1 MDHSGYQRHIF
12 NGAQFKAR
20 VEAVS
25 QRVRELNPDFVACR
39 GLSGIS
45 VASAVSYVT
54 GTPMAVV
61 RKPGENPH
69 SEGLVNGP
77 YGMKG
82 RYVIIDDFISSGD
95 TVDDI
100 MEAVDSDSKENKCIG
115 IILYSRSM
123 NSTYNST
130 HNSKYTFSNIP
141 TYGVGSIL

>member
-100 MEAVDSDSKENKCIG
+100 MDAINSDSEENKCIG
-115 IILYSRSM
+115 IILYSQYT
-123 NSTYNST
+123 NSTYNSL
-130 HNSKYTFSNIP
+130 HNAKYMSAKLP
-141 TYGVGSIL
+141 TYGMGRLI